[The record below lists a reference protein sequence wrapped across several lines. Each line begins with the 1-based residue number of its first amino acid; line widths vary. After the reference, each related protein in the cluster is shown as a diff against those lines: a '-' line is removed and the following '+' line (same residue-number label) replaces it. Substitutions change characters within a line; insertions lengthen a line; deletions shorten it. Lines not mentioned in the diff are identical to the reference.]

1 MLLKYFCCANLCLY
15 VRSLKIPRRWCDQS
29 VNNVPLK
36 LTCASVCLQPV
47 FDVLWA
53 GWKIFVSFLRCSFCH
68 NLDRELNK
76 DPVPKD
82 QTRGAI
88 CSIPCQ
94 GCDKSYIGET
104 KRKFST
110 RLKEPHKSALAE
122 HCLHS
127 SHTVSRESSKILRT
141 NTNWRN
147 RSILEAWEI
156 NTCGNPLNRYD
167 GIFICR
173 TNF

>member
-1 MLLKYFCCANLCLY
+1 MA
-15 VRSLKIPRRWCDQS
+15 S

-36 LTCASVCLQPV
+36 LTCVNVCLQPL
-47 FDVLWA
+47 FDVFWA
-53 GWKIFVSFLRCSFCH
+53 GWKIFVSFPRCSFCH

-76 DPVPKD
+76 LRHGSDLSGP
-82 QTRGAI
+82 GLY
-88 CSIPCQ
+88 SILCQ
-94 GCDKSYIGET
+94 GCDKNYIGET

-110 RLKEPHKSALAE
+110 RPKEHQKPVVNKHSHKSALAE